1 MAAYVIFTN
10 VHNDTEVREIDT
22 PENKV
27 SAHPDGEDEDPLA
40 AYFERVEEALSLR
53 VLEGPTGE
61 SYWQWFRIYFD

>member
-22 PENKV
+22 SENKV
-27 SAHPDGEDEDPLA
+27 IAQPDGEEDPLE
-40 AYFERVEEALSLR
+40 AYFELVEEALSLR
-53 VLEGPTGE
+53 SLEGPTGE